1 MKKLVSW
8 ISVIISAFLSAV
20 VLIFSLVFGCFTN
33 ADTADANGFYHTKLE
48 PIIEKPVSLIFVI
61 LIFLILITIIE
72 FFKVSLREENSRLK
86 EEVKE
91 YRQLTKDK
99 SLDILINLKDMQRI
113 HKKDKLLDFI
123 TKYTIRNPYVMA
135 VQIYQFSFKHTLIQT
150 RYKVNY
156 FDGFVRDGEEVNAIS
171 QIFYEVN
178 RKTTKQFS
186 DAYMEF
192 ASKSN
197 HKKLK
202 AFVTNNLKELNS
214 KSIDKINEEDCIIY
228 SLVIYSMQVLAE
240 DGEEIVST
248 INDTDKEDLLNNKKR
263 TGILRGIIHSDFY
276 KFNYTGNDDNKKD
289 RLYVTFCKEING
301 VDFLFLITFSPEI
314 NTNNQEEEEF
324 IRSSVIEFQ
333 ERSSEFDNMI

>member
-202 AFVTNNLKELNS
+202 AFVTNTLK
-214 KSIDKINEEDCIIY
+214 
-228 SLVIYSMQVLAE
+228 SLILKVL
-240 DGEEIVST
+240 
-248 INDTDKEDLLNNKKR
+248 
-263 TGILRGIIHSDFY
+263 
-276 KFNYTGNDDNKKD
+276 
-289 RLYVTFCKEING
+289 
-301 VDFLFLITFSPEI
+301 
-314 NTNNQEEEEF
+314 
-324 IRSSVIEFQ
+324 IR
-333 ERSSEFDNMI
+333 